1 MSSDGIKLLLVDDDE
16 STLFGYERGLVSAGY
31 AVTTA
36 QSLKQGKDHLA
47 ANSFDVIL
55 LDFKLPDGNAL
66 DLIPELKDTY
76 PNLPIIVV
84 TGKNDVP
91 TAVAAMK
98 SGVENFLI
106 KPIEIDNLETCIQ
119 KALEVGNLRRR
130 DSVRRQLSRNEEP
143 FFGTSKE
150 VGALIEYIKVAAE
163 NNTPL
168 LIQGETGTGK
178 GVLARWIHAES
189 DRGNEAFVE
198 LNCSSLK
205 GDLLR
210 SELYGHSKGSFT
222 SALADREGLIGMADK
237 GTLFL
242 DEIGDMSLE
251 VQAQMLKT
259 IEEKTY
265 RRIGENKLR
274 QSDFRLICATNKD
287 LKKETD
293 KGAFRKDLYYR
304 ICVFPV
310 TLPPLRSRTED
321 IAPLAEHLLKELGSA
336 NIPLTREMESLL
348 RGYAWPGNIRELK
361 NVLERALLIAH
372 DQALNPTHF
381 PGLFETADAQK
392 EEEKL
397 VPLRE
402 AEKKYLLKVLSSCNG
417 DKHKASSLLGISI
430 ASIYRKLG

>member
-1 MSSDGIKLLLVDDDE
+1 MATEKNKILIVEDDDA
-16 STLFGYERGLVSAGY
+16 TLFGYERALTSAGY
-31 AVTTA
+31 AVATA
-36 QSLKQGKDHLA
+36 QNLRQGRGTVQSEA
-47 ANSFDVIL
+47 FDAIL
-55 LDFKLPDGNAL
+55 LDFKLPDGEAL
-66 DLIPELKDTY
+66 EWIPELKTAQ
-76 PNLPIIVV
+76 PNLPIIVI

-98 SGVENFLI
+98 SGAENFLI
-106 KPIEIDNLETCIQ
+106 KPVEIDNLEMCIQ

-130 DSVRRQLSRNEEP
+130 DSVRRQLSRNAEP

-150 VGALIEYIKVAAE
+150 VGALIEYIKVASE
-163 NNTPL
+163 NNTTL

-178 GVLARWIHAES
+178 GVLARWIHAAS

-222 SALADREGLIGMADK
+222 SAVSDREGLIGMADK

-310 TLPPLRSRTED
+310 TLPPLRTRTED

-336 NIPLTREMESLL
+336 DIPLAREIESLL
-348 RGYAWPGNIRELK
+348 QAYAWPGNIRELK
-361 NVLERALLIAH
+361 NVLERALLLAH
-372 DQALNPTHF
+372 GEALNQSHF

-397 VPLRE
+397 VSLRE

-417 DKHKASSLLGISI
+417 DKHKASFLLGISI

>member
-1 MSSDGIKLLLVDDDE
+1 V
-16 STLFGYERGLVSAGY
+16 
-31 AVTTA
+31 
-36 QSLKQGKDHLA
+36 
-47 ANSFDVIL
+47 
-55 LDFKLPDGNAL
+55 
-66 DLIPELKDTY
+66 
-76 PNLPIIVV
+76 
-84 TGKNDVP
+84 
-91 TAVAAMK
+91 
-98 SGVENFLI
+98 
-106 KPIEIDNLETCIQ
+106 
-119 KALEVGNLRRR
+119 
-130 DSVRRQLSRNEEP
+130 
-143 FFGTSKE
+143 
-150 VGALIEYIKVAAE
+150 EYIKVAVE
-163 NNTPL
+163 NSSPL

-222 SALADREGLIGMADK
+222 SAVADREGLIGMADK

-293 KGAFRKDLYYR
+293 KGTFRKDLYYR

-321 IAPLAEHLLKELGSA
+321 IAPLAKHLMKELGSA
-336 NIPLTREMESLL
+336 DVPLAKEMESLL

-361 NVLERALLIAH
+361 NVLERALLLAH
-372 DQALNPTHF
+372 GEELNSNHF
-381 PGLFETADAQK
+381 PGLYEKMADVHK
-392 EEEKL
+392 KEEKL
-397 VPLRE
+397 MPLRD
-402 AEKKYLLKVLSSCNG
+402 AEKEYLLKVLASCNG
-417 DKHKASSLLGISI
+417 DKRKASSLLGISV
-430 ASIYRKLG
+430 ASIYRKL